1 MVIDF
6 KKVIS
11 WLKKNKIN
19 YTIEESSMYTTVKL
33 FRGATGSVEL
43 IFNPSMFVA
52 QSLPRCARP
61 SHAAEGSDFYVKVG
75 DWGKWINE
83 FIAWAKDRGYYE
95 YNHYHCAQWGT
106 WKFGNFISMS
116 FFGAFIKKIITLK
129 NGVNESMQLDEARKT
144 LRDAGYETKKSSTL
158 TKKQFEKDARRILA
172 KLVGEIID
180 MTGEGMSQAIPGGI
194 DVDEIWEG
202 FGGKETVIDLFAN
215 NENGPLEDYV
225 EKLWELSN
233 KLKD

>member
-1 MVIDF
+1 M
-6 KKVIS
+6 K
-11 WLKKNKIN
+11 
-19 YTIEESSMYTTVKL
+19 
-33 FRGATGSVEL
+33 
-43 IFNPSMFVA
+43 
-52 QSLPRCARP
+52 
-61 SHAAEGSDFYVKVG
+61 
-75 DWGKWINE
+75 
-83 FIAWAKDRGYYE
+83 
-95 YNHYHCAQWGT
+95 
-106 WKFGNFISMS
+106 
-116 FFGAFIKKIITLK
+116 
-129 NGVNESMQLDEARKT
+129 LDEARKT
-144 LRDAGYETKKSSTL
+144 LSDAGYETKKSSTL

-180 MTGEGMSQAIPGGI
+180 MAGEGMSQAIPGGI